1 MSEVTNKGGALRKVG
16 RATAW
21 VGKKWVWTVTADST
35 LTRTPIPRASGQ

>member
-21 VGKKWVWTVTADST
+21 VGKKMGLD
-35 LTRTPIPRASGQ
+35 RHR